1 MKTLSN
7 TQTETTTSKVDYA
20 VGVPESH
27 WLVAIVGNKTER
39 QCEKKLERL
48 GFECNVM
55 FLHKRK
61 YLNGRMVLGKL

>member
-39 QCEKKLERL
+39 QCEK
-48 GFECNVM
+48 N
-55 FLHKRK
+55 
-61 YLNGRMVLGKL
+61 